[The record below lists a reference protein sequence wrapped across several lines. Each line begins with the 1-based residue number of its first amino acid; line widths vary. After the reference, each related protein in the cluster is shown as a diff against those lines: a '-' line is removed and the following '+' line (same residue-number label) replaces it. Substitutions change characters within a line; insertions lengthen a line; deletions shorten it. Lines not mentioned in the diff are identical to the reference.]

1 MQNEPFVSNIFIAT
15 RQDIIIPN
23 ADHYNN
29 KAKELF
35 DKGLPQEAILLYNK
49 AVRLG
54 GGMHVHFH
62 WLGGLL
68 YLLLF
73 KAYKENNL
81 SEEASKALEHAIF
94 LDHSLNANINIKQYL
109 GALNLEEILISHHS
123 PYYAANSK
131 HLVFSYNSEQVLELL
146 KSLVYQDKYDELLQS
161 LRDIAKLASEQH
173 LHYHIECSKIY
184 FNRGLCFLAI
194 NEKELAINDFNI
206 ALEFDKKNPNNT
218 IYKSY
223 IQATQ

>member
-1 MQNEPFVSNIFIAT
+1 MQNEPFVSNIFIT
-15 RQDIIIPN
+15 TKQDITMPN
-23 ADHYNN
+23 ADYYNN

-35 DKGLPQEAILLYNK
+35 DNGLPQEAILLYNK

-73 KAYKENNL
+73 KAYKEHNFND
-81 SEEASKALEHAIF
+81 EANKALEHAIF
-94 LDHSLNANINIKQYL
+94 LDHSLTANIDIRQYL
-109 GALNLEEILISHHS
+109 EALNLEEVLISHKS
-123 PYYAANSK
+123 PYYTANSQ
-131 HLVFSYNSEQVLELL
+131 HLVFSYNCQERIEGLL
-146 KSLVYQDKYDELLQS
+146 SLVYQDKNDELLQKLTS
-161 LRDIAKLASEQH
+161 ITKLASEQH

-194 NEKELAINDFNI
+194 NERELAINDFNI
-206 ALEFDKKNPNNT
+206 ALEFDKKNPNNS

-223 IQATQ
+223 IDRVE

>member
-54 GGMHVHFH
+54 GGMHVYFH

-94 LDHSLNANINIKQYL
+94 LDHSLNANIDIIQYL
-109 GALNLEEILISHHS
+109 RALNLEEILISHHS
-123 PYYAANSK
+123 PYYAADSK
-131 HLVFSYNSEQVLELL
+131 HLVFSYNCQERIEGLL
-146 KSLVYQDKYDELLQS
+146 SLVYQDKNDELLQKLTS
-161 LRDIAKLASEQH
+161 ITRLASEQH

-184 FNRGLCFLAI
+184 FNRGLCFLDI
-194 NEKELAINDFNI
+194 NERELAINDFNI
-206 ALEFDKKNPNNT
+206 ALEFDKKNPNNA
-218 IYKSY
+218 IYKSH
-223 IQATQ
+223 IQAMQ